1 MEAFFLQLA
10 EAGFAKELVVFIS
23 SMFPIWE
30 LKGAIILAQA
40 WGIAPWTSFFICYV
54 GSTLAGLIV
63 LFFLRPVMQWMYRRP
78 LLSKVA
84 TWIQNRGVRKSDKVT
99 RYATFGLFLFV
110 AVPLP
115 TTGVWTGSLIATVL
129 DMPLKK
135 SVPAVVIGNVVAG
148 LAIMLL
154 YGVFTLV

>member
-1 MEAFFLQLA
+1 MRS
-10 EAGFAKELVVFIS
+10 AKSDCI
-23 SMFPIWE
+23 
-30 LKGAIILAQA
+30 
-40 WGIAPWTSFFICYV
+40 T
-54 GSTLAGLIV
+54 
-63 LFFLRPVMQWMYRRP
+63 
-78 LLSKVA
+78 
-84 TWIQNRGVRKSDKVT
+84 KSDKVT
-99 RYATFGLFLFV
+99 RYATWGLFLFV

-154 YGVFTLV
+154 YGVVTLV